1 MEELKLEKAL
11 EAAER
16 KARLRDIE
24 NSQVLSQEELDLANQ
39 LQAKANAGKM
49 KLVPEKKVKNKAKFA
64 QIIQPNWGYLFEIDY
79 LKTEEYKFLNRV
91 IPYIGF
97 RSNCL
102 VDDINKKSPVP
113 LSQSDLAQ
121 KLGSSKST
129 VSRLVKQLIDKG
141 IMSRAESG
149 KDDVNARMYALY
161 INPHIIYCGDRDN
174 INETLQTM
182 FRKTPK
188 ALKKLPERLF

>member
-1 MEELKLEKAL
+1 MEKAL

-49 KLVPEKKVKNKAKFA
+49 KLVPEKKIKNKAKFA

-121 KLGSSKST
+121 KLGSSKPT

-141 IMSRAESG
+141 IMSKAESG

-182 FRKTPK
+182 FRKTPR

>member
-1 MEELKLEKAL
+1 M
-11 EAAER
+11 
-16 KARLRDIE
+16 D
-24 NSQVLSQEELDLANQ
+24 NSMVLTQEELDLANQ

>member
-1 MEELKLEKAL
+1 LEKAL

-24 NSQVLSQEELDLANQ
+24 NSQVLSQEELNLANQ

-121 KLGSSKST
+121 KLGSSKPT

-141 IMSRAESG
+141 IMSKAESG

>member
-1 MEELKLEKAL
+1 MEKAL

-24 NSQVLSQEELDLANQ
+24 NSQVLSQEELNLANQ

-121 KLGSSKST
+121 KLGSSKPT

-141 IMSRAESG
+141 IMSKAESG

>member
-24 NSQVLSQEELDLANQ
+24 NSQVLSQEELDLNQ

-49 KLVPEKKVKNKAKFA
+49 KLVPEKKIKNKAKFA

-121 KLGSSKST
+121 KLGSSKPT

-141 IMSRAESG
+141 IMSKAESG

-182 FRKTPK
+182 FRKTPR

>member
-1 MEELKLEKAL
+1 M
-11 EAAER
+11 
-16 KARLRDIE
+16 
-24 NSQVLSQEELDLANQ
+24 
-39 LQAKANAGKM
+39 
-49 KLVPEKKVKNKAKFA
+49 
-64 QIIQPNWGYLFEIDY
+64 FEIDY

-91 IPYIGF
+91 IPFIGF

>member
-1 MEELKLEKAL
+1 MEKAL

-121 KLGSSKST
+121 KLGSSKPT

-141 IMSRAESG
+141 IMSKAESG

>member
-1 MEELKLEKAL
+1 MEKAL

-24 NSQVLSQEELDLANQ
+24 NSQVLSQEELDLANK

-121 KLGSSKST
+121 KLGSSKPT

-141 IMSRAESG
+141 IMSKAESG

>member
-24 NSQVLSQEELDLANQ
+24 NSQVLTQEELDLANQ

-91 IPYIGF
+91 IPFIGF

>member
-11 EAAER
+11 ETAER

-49 KLVPEKKVKNKAKFA
+49 KLVPEKKIKNKAKFA

-121 KLGSSKST
+121 KLGSSKPT

-141 IMSRAESG
+141 IMSKAESG

>member
-1 MEELKLEKAL
+1 MEELRLEKAL

-121 KLGSSKST
+121 KLGSSKPT

-141 IMSRAESG
+141 IMSKAESG

>member
-24 NSQVLSQEELDLANQ
+24 NSQVLSQEELNLANQ

-121 KLGSSKST
+121 KLGSSKPT

-141 IMSRAESG
+141 IMSKAESG

>member
-1 MEELKLEKAL
+1 LEKAL

-49 KLVPEKKVKNKAKFA
+49 KLVPEKKIKNKAKFA

-121 KLGSSKST
+121 KLGSSKPT

-141 IMSRAESG
+141 IMSKAESG

-182 FRKTPK
+182 FRKTPR

>member
-1 MEELKLEKAL
+1 MEKAL

-79 LKTEEYKFLNRV
+79 LKTEEYKFLNRI

-121 KLGSSKST
+121 KLGSSKPT

-141 IMSRAESG
+141 IMSKAESG

>member
-1 MEELKLEKAL
+1 MEKAL

-24 NSQVLSQEELDLANQ
+24 NSQVLSPEELDLANQ

-49 KLVPEKKVKNKAKFA
+49 KLVPEKKIKNKAKFA

-121 KLGSSKST
+121 KLGSSKPT

-141 IMSRAESG
+141 IMSKAESG

-182 FRKTPK
+182 FRKTPR

>member
-49 KLVPEKKVKNKAKFA
+49 KLVPEKKIKNKAKFA

-121 KLGSSKST
+121 KLGSSKPT

-141 IMSRAESG
+141 IMSKAESG

>member
-1 MEELKLEKAL
+1 LEKAL

-24 NSQVLSQEELDLANQ
+24 NSQVLSQEELNLANQ

-79 LKTEEYKFLNRV
+79 LKTEEYKFLNRI

-121 KLGSSKST
+121 KLGSSKPT

-141 IMSRAESG
+141 IMSKAESG

>member
-24 NSQVLSQEELDLANQ
+24 NSKVLTQEELDLANQ

-121 KLGSSKST
+121 KLGSSKPT

-141 IMSRAESG
+141 IMSKAESG

>member
-1 MEELKLEKAL
+1 MEKAL

-24 NSQVLSQEELDLANQ
+24 NSQVLTQEELDLANQ

-91 IPYIGF
+91 IPFIGF

>member
-49 KLVPEKKVKNKAKFA
+49 KLVPEKKIKNKAKFA

-121 KLGSSKST
+121 KLGSSKPT

-141 IMSRAESG
+141 IMSKAESG

-182 FRKTPK
+182 FRKTPR

>member
-1 MEELKLEKAL
+1 MEELRLEKAL

-24 NSQVLSQEELDLANQ
+24 NSQVLSQEELDLANK

-121 KLGSSKST
+121 KLGSSKPT

-141 IMSRAESG
+141 IMSKAESG

>member
-1 MEELKLEKAL
+1 MEKAL

-16 KARLRDIE
+16 KARLRDID
-24 NSQVLSQEELDLANQ
+24 NSKVLTQEELDLANQ

-121 KLGSSKST
+121 KLGSSKPT

-141 IMSRAESG
+141 IMSKAESG

>member
-16 KARLRDIE
+16 KARLRDID
-24 NSQVLSQEELDLANQ
+24 NSKVLTQEELDLANQ

-49 KLVPEKKVKNKAKFA
+49 KLVPEKKIKNKAKFA

-121 KLGSSKST
+121 KLGSSKPT

-141 IMSRAESG
+141 IMSKAESG

-182 FRKTPK
+182 FRKTPR

>member
-49 KLVPEKKVKNKAKFA
+49 KLVPEKKIKNKAKFA

-121 KLGSSKST
+121 KLGSSQPT

-141 IMSRAESG
+141 IMSKAESG

-182 FRKTPK
+182 FRKTPR

>member
-1 MEELKLEKAL
+1 MEKAL

-49 KLVPEKKVKNKAKFA
+49 KLVPEKKIKNKAKFA

-121 KLGSSKST
+121 KLGSSKPT

-141 IMSRAESG
+141 IMSKAESG

>member
-49 KLVPEKKVKNKAKFA
+49 KLVPEKKIKNKAKFA
-64 QIIQPNWGYLFEIDY
+64 QIIQPNWGYLFEVDY

-121 KLGSSKST
+121 KLGSSKPT

-141 IMSRAESG
+141 IMSKAESG

>member
-79 LKTEEYKFLNRV
+79 LKTEEYKFLNRI

-121 KLGSSKST
+121 KLGSSKPT

-141 IMSRAESG
+141 IMSKAESG

>member
-121 KLGSSKST
+121 KLGSSKPT

-141 IMSRAESG
+141 IMSKAESG